1 MTKIELVEFLEPF
14 NDEIVIL
21 LISDSIENPRYKHAT
36 IKYKVARITKLQK
49 IDEQMKEL
57 GIGENEGV
65 LIIR

>member
-1 MTKIELVEFLEPF
+1 MTKIELIQFLEPF
-14 NDEIVIL
+14 SDEIVIL
-21 LISDSIENPRYKHAT
+21 LVNDSIENPRWKHAT
-36 IKYKVARITKLQK
+36 IKYKVARVTKFQK